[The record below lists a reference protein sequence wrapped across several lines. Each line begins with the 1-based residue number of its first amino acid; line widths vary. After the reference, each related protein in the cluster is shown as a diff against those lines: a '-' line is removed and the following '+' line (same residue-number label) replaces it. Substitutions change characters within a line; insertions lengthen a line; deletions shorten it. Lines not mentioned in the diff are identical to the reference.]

1 MFTESN
7 HARLTEPINASSVKQ
22 RAGGRGQSLSYIE
35 AHHAI
40 RTANE
45 IFGIGGWGYSVER
58 LEQLGEPEAVEKD
71 GRKGYRVGYRAVVRV
86 TLTEGGHVSF
96 SDVGY
101 GDGQDYTGSKI
112 AVHELAMKEA
122 VSDAVKRALKNFGSQ
137 FGLDLYDKEARGEI
151 EKRAKLAGSSVA
163 TLKKEV
169 WKLAEAE
176 LGAKP
181 TVAKIAELFD
191 VDAPDL
197 QEKDTLLGI
206 LRTKGVV

>member
-1 MFTESN
+1 MKS
-7 HARLTEPINASSVKQ
+7 RQ
-22 RAGGRGQSLSYIE
+22 GGRGGSLSYIE
-35 AHHAI
+35 AHDAI

-45 IFGIGGWGYSVER
+45 IFGIGGWSYSVER
-58 LEQLGEPEAVEKD
+58 LEQLGEPEPVEKD

-86 TLTEGGHVSF
+86 TVFNGDGYKSGAF

-137 FGLDLYDKEARGEI
+137 FGLDLYDKEARTEI

-191 VDAPDL
+191 VDAADL
-197 QEKDTLLGI
+197 QETDTLLTI